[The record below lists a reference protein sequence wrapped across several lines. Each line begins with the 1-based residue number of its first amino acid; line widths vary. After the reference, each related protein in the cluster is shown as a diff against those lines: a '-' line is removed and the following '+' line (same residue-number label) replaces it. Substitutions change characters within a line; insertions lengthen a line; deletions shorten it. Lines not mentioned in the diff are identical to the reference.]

1 MPEFMGNVKMVTI
14 NDIKKFKPKF
24 DYLIG
29 IDSDGTVFD
38 SMNIKHSQCFIDPLI
53 NIYNL
58 SKVSLQSEQMWKE
71 INLYSINRGINR
83 FEALFNIF

>member
-1 MPEFMGNVKMVTI
+1 MVTI

-38 SMNIKHSQCFIDPLI
+38 SMNIKHSHCFIDPLI

-58 SKVSLQSEQMWKE
+58 SKVSLQSEHIWKE

-83 FEALFNIF
+83 FEALMIFLKN

>member
-1 MPEFMGNVKMVTI
+1 MVTI

-38 SMNIKHSQCFIDPLI
+38 SMNIKHSHCFQYHN
-53 NIYNL
+53 NIML
-58 SKVSLQSEQMWKE
+58 TGHL
-71 INLYSINRGINR
+71 L
-83 FEALFNIF
+83 L